1 MRGHNAQEQASAWFG
16 RVFNQLLACVD
27 DPQTGAKV
35 FDAAELALSD
45 ARPRKSILSAITLS
59 MAKPRAAGRV
69 ASSILLGTQKLM
81 G

>member
-45 ARPRKSILSAITLS
+45 ARPRKSIPLS